1 MSHKKHLFSLFLSLI
16 CMVSILFSSH
26 LSTEAY
32 AATRSF
38 IVLNT
43 YKQTLSA
50 GDEYFLLAISSNGK
64 SPSYSSSNSS
74 VASVNTYGKITAK
87 KAGSAT
93 ITVKTRGGEAAC
105 KITVRKTVVTL
116 SKSSIKMQIGGH
128 TRLTAKVSTG
138 HSVKWKSA
146 KPSIASI
153 ADDGTLTAKKSG
165 QTTITASVDHTS
177 VTCKVTVEVPSVR
190 LNKSTASLYRR
201 QCVKLAVTS
210 TSNGTP
216 VWKSNKK
223 SVATVDTSGNVI
235 AIHHG
240 TAVIS
245 VTVDGVTKSCT
256 VTVKKPVITFTPSK
270 ITLNKG
276 QLYTPSIRV
285 SSGNTPELSSS
296 NINIVS
302 VEADGRIYARQKGK
316 AYIYAIED
324 GTKNSLIVTVK

>member
-1 MSHKKHLFSLFLSLI
+1 MSHKKHSFSIFLGLI
-16 CMVSILFSSH
+16 CMVSILCSSH
-26 LSTEAY
+26 LSTDTY

-43 YKQTLSA
+43 YKQTLSV

-64 SPSYSSSNSS
+64 SLSYSSSSSS

-116 SKSSIKMQIGGH
+116 SKSSIKLQIGRQA
-128 TRLTAKVSTG
+128 RLTAKVSTG
-138 HSVKWKSA
+138 HSIRWKSA
-146 KPSIASI
+146 KPSIASVTANGVI
-153 ADDGTLTAKKSG
+153 IAKKSG
-165 QTTITASVDHTS
+165 QTTITASVDNTS
-177 VTCKVTVEVPSVR
+177 VTCKVTVEVPTVR
-190 LNKSTASLYRR
+190 LSKSTASLYRR
-201 QCVKLAVTS
+201 QRMRLAVTS

-216 VWKSNKK
+216 VWKSSKK
-223 SVATVDTSGNVI
+223 SVATVDTNGNVT
-235 AIHHG
+235 AIRHG

-245 VTVDGVTKSCT
+245 VTVDGVTRSCT

-270 ITLNKG
+270 ITLNPG
-276 QLYTPSIRV
+276 QLYTPSIHV

-316 AYIYAIED
+316 AYIYATED